1 MNAMERVLIIGATGR
16 IGREVVRLLAERGS
30 SLRALVRAPGP
41 LGLGAGIEQVAGD
54 LCDPEALR
62 RAFAGVD
69 HVVLITP
76 DGPEQAALESAAMVA
91 AARADVR
98 QIVKIS
104 ACVAGSPELSRF
116 GEQHARAESALR
128 ASGVNW
134 TVLRPNLFMQ
144 NFLDFAPMI
153 AAQRLFMAPLAGAR
167 ISMIDARD
175 VAAAAC
181 AVLGRAEQ
189 FGLTHALT
197 GPVSLHFADAAAIL
211 STELGAQVRYRPV
224 PGALAGL
231 AMLAGRM
238 NWWQMRGIL
247 EVFAFA
253 RAGHEAEVTQTLQ
266 SLTGQPPRSF
276 AAFVRDHRDRFL
288 KRAPA

>member
-1 MNAMERVLIIGATGR
+1 MNIMERVLIIGATGR
-16 IGREVVRLLAERGS
+16 IGREVVRLLAERGP
-30 SLRALVRAPGP
+30 SLRALVRGP
-41 LGLGAGIEQVAGD
+41 TRAGLGAGIEQVAGD
-54 LCDPEALR
+54 LRDPEALR
-62 RAFAGVD
+62 RAFTGVD

-76 DGPEQAALESAAMVA
+76 DGLGQAALESAAMVA
-91 AARADVR
+91 AARAGVR

-104 ACVAGSPELSRF
+104 ACAAGAPEVSRF

-153 AAQRLFMAPLAGAR
+153 AERGVFMAPLADAR
-167 ISMIDARD
+167 LSMIDARD
-175 VAAAAC
+175 VAAGAC

-197 GPVSLHFADAAAIL
+197 GPASLRFADAATIL
-211 STELGAQVRYRPV
+211 STELGVKVRYQPV

-231 AMLAGRM
+231 AMLASM
-238 NWWQMRGIL
+238 NWWQMRGVL
-247 EVFAFA
+247 EVFAFV
-253 RAGHEAEVTQTLQ
+253 RAGHEAEVTSTLQ
-266 SLTGQPPRSF
+266 SLTGEAPRSF
-276 AAFVRDHRDRFL
+276 AEFVRDHRSSLL
-288 KRAPA
+288 KRRAPV